1 MYKDFWNYL
10 IHVLNLCLCPGR
22 SKNSTEEYVNPTGAG
37 PQKIQHVAASVGLL
51 IVNYLVNCIKPLAS
65 ISLPN
70 QTNQGNRYSR
80 SELHFFLRVK

>member
-1 MYKDFWNYL
+1 MYKDFWNCL
-10 IHVLNLCLCPGR
+10 IHVLNLCLCQGR
-22 SKNSTEEYVNPTGAG
+22 SKGSTEEYVNPTGAG

-51 IVNYLVNCIKPLAS
+51 IVNCLVNCIKPLAS